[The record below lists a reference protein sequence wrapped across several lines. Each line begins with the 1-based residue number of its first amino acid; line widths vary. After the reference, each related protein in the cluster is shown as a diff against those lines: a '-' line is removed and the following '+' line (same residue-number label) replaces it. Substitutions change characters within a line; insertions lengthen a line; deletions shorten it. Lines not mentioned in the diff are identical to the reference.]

1 MKNIIFDYIQK
12 EMDALGSLDYSMI
25 DKIYASIM
33 NAYRTGGRI
42 YLIGN
47 GGSAANA
54 AHWVNDIKKNTS
66 NINNGFDVTSL
77 CDNVSL
83 LTAFAND
90 VAYADVFLEQLKGS
104 LRKKDVLIALSV
116 SGSSSNIVRAMQ
128 YAREI
133 EAKTISI
140 VADYNGIL
148 EAYSDV
154 VLKIYTKS
162 YGIAED
168 IQQSINHIL
177 VQKIK
182 EEFNTNLG
190 EELIG

>member
-77 CDNVSL
+77 SDNVSL